1 MKNIDK
7 KALEIEALIR
17 NYLTNKD
24 YKDIDLVGVFFHEIM
39 IYATNFYI
47 ISTSNEEYTQKVKFP
62 FLNSDYVKNIPII
75 AFEEQAQRK
84 KSYKFKLIELIQLF
98 LPLKKSLLIEDNI
111 SIDLKKFIL
120 KNIFRYKFISSTNVK
135 INLPDLLGQLDNLK
149 RLIVDIANLLEIKNK
164 INFVDN
170 FIRYVESYIGSQPIE
185 CNSNALI
192 VGSNARLNVRINSAN
207 YLSKGKKVIS
217 FCHGEHSIYVLD
229 ELAAGYTEMSYCT
242 DCVTYGKDQDFN
254 KLEYAKPLFK
264 LPNVHYRNSS
274 EIGKYYKDNSVL
286 KTRLENT
293 TKILYIPT
301 SFSGNQRYAP
311 FRDISDS
318 VYREWQESLFKIDL
332 DITYKAH
339 PKNKVEPYLKKNK
352 IEKRYLQEVLSQYDF
367 YILDYISTASALC
380 VATDKPIL
388 YLNIGCRNMS
398 REALD
403 LFKKRVFWVDID
415 LDSDLNIQIKA
426 AIKNYNLSNKE
437 FINRY
442 SERFSLRGNNKVD
455 TDLLNQ
461 IIKQG

>member
-47 ISTSNEEYTQKVKFP
+47 ISTSNEEYKQEVKFP

-111 SIDLKKFIL
+111 SIDLKKFVL

-170 FIRYVESYIGSQPIE
+170 FIRYVESYIGNQSIE

-192 VGSNARLNVRINSAN
+192 VGSNARLDVRINSAN

-217 FCHGEHSIYVLD
+217 FCHGEHSAYVLD
-229 ELAAGYTEMSYCT
+229 EPIIGYTELSYCT
-242 DCVTYGKDQDFN
+242 DYVTYGKDQDFN
-254 KLEYAKPLFK
+254 KLEYAKPLFQ
-264 LPNVHYRNSS
+264 LPNIYYRNSS
-274 EIGKYYKDNSVL
+274 EISKYYKDNSVL
-286 KTRLENT
+286 NTGLERA

-301 SFSGNQRYAP
+301 LFSGNQRYAP
-311 FRDISDS
+311 FRDIDDS
-318 VYREWQESLFKIDL
+318 TYREWQESLLKIDL
-332 DITYKAH
+332 NITYKAH
-339 PKNKVEPYLKKNK
+339 PKNKVELDLKQDQ
-352 IEKRYLQEVLSQYDF
+352 IERRYLQEVLSQYDF

-380 VATDKPIL
+380 IATDKPIL

-398 REALD
+398 HEALD

-415 LDSDLNIQIKA
+415 LDKNFDVQIEN
-426 AIKNYNLSNKE
+426 AIKDYNLSSRK
-437 FINRY
+437 FINEYTEQY
-442 SERFSLRGNNKVD
+442 SQNITNKVD
-455 TDLLNQ
+455 TSILAELLV
-461 IIKQG
+461 GH